1 MSTGTPINVRQE
13 NTAGVGE
20 KPWILLNPYAG
31 PSVTFNFIIDGAATI
46 DMEGTLV
53 NPNRDTPTADDI
65 FDLGGLQNITATSAS
80 TLVGQPLV
88 AVRANQTAGAGS
100 VTIQLQQEGN

>member
-13 NTAGVGE
+13 NDAGTGE
-20 KPWILLNPYAG
+20 KPWIFLNTYAG
-31 PSVTFNFIIDGAATI
+31 PSITFNFIVDGTATF
-46 DMEGTLV
+46 DMQGTLV
-53 NPNRDTPTADDI
+53 NVQRDTPTADDI
-65 FDLGGLQNITATSAS
+65 FELGGLTNITATSAE

-88 AVRANQTAGAGS
+88 AVRANQTAGTGS